1 MYFAGSNSQNLR
13 VAQVGGSDDCPMLVL
28 RREVGPLEILP
39 GTAEHLAEVRQMDTD
54 TARMEAIVDEA
65 ELRYDLTT
73 PTVAAAAAP
82 AKLRA
87 LPTACAAAST
97 TEGRT

>member
-1 MYFAGSNSQNLR
+1 
-13 VAQVGGSDDCPMLVL
+13 MLVL

-65 ELRYDLTT
+65 ELRYDD
-73 PTVAAAAAP
+73 AN
-82 AKLRA
+82 RRGR
-87 LPTACAAAST
+87 
-97 TEGRT
+97 GRTGEASGSAHRVRRRINN